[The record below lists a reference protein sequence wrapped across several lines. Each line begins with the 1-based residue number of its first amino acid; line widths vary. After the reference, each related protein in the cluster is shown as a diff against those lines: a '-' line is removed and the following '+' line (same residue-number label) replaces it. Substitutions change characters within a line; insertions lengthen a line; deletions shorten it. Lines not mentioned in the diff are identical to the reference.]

1 MVPLLIKCSVYLLH
15 LCEFTS
21 LTVLSYI
28 WHSSN
33 MRTEYTPYTEC
44 TFMYIALY
52 QVHFEAGLTRS
63 ISIVSNS

>member
-21 LTVLSYI
+21 LTVLPYI

-33 MRTEYTPYTEC
+33 THLCTEYTPYTEC
-44 TFMYIALY
+44 TFVYIALY
-52 QVHFEAGLTRS
+52 QVHFEAGLT
-63 ISIVSNS
+63 